1 MGYID
6 ITIGGS
12 DAAADAH
19 ADIRVPFEKAAAKAI
34 KSLRRELKDVHNCF
48 NTPGPVNVAMILTE
62 SKIDF
67 PLRLSRE
74 YPDLLEETH
83 TALKEYINKCYDPD
97 LWDDLGNREWHL
109 ERYRKL
115 LRKIRDKKNK
125 VLAEIETDEDYFYC
139 Y

>member
-1 MGYID
+1 MGYMD

-19 ADIRVPFEKAAAKAI
+19 SFVKEPFEKAAEKAI
-34 KSLRRELKDVHNCF
+34 KSLRKELKDTHTSF

-62 SKIDF
+62 SQIDF

-74 YPDLLEETH
+74 YPDLLQETH
-83 TALKEYINKCYDPD
+83 TALKKYIDECSDPD
-97 LWDDLGNREWHL
+97 LWDDGGNRDWHL
-109 ERYRKL
+109 ERYRQL
-115 LRKIRDKKNK
+115 LRKIRNKKNK
-125 VLAEIETDEDYFYC
+125 VLAEIENDDDYFYT